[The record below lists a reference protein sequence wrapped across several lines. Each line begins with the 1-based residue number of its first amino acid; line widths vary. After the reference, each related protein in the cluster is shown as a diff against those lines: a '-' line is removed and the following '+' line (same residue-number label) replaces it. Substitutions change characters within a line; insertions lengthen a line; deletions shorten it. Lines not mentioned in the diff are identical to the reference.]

1 MTDSASDAATSA
13 PDVTGASTATEP
25 HDRGLSGSDSSD
37 AGSER
42 EPPSWE
48 EVRQLRAEAKRHR
61 LTKNAAEQE
70 RDALRGRVDAQDRR
84 EVERVAGDRL
94 QNPADLWLT
103 TQLAD
108 LRDEDGELDADKI
121 SQRVD
126 GVLADRPHWRKTT
139 GPPPNFSSGVRQPI
153 QKPKSIGEAF
163 KNALNPG
170 R

>member
-1 MTDSASDAATSA
+1 MSATSEHDGSA
-13 PDVTGASTATEP
+13 PDVTTAPSATEP
-25 HDRGLSGSDSSD
+25 SPATGEPAG

-70 RDALRGRVDAQDRR
+70 RDQLRGRVDAQDRR
-84 EVERVAGDRL
+84 EVERIAGDRL
-94 QNPADLWLT
+94 ASPGDLWLT

-108 LRDEDGELDADKI
+108 LRDEDGELDSDKI
-121 SQRVD
+121 GERVES
-126 GVLADRPHWRKTT
+126 VLSDRPHWRKTS
-139 GPPPNFSSGVRQPI
+139 GPPPNFSSGVRQPLK
-153 QKPKSIGEAF
+153 QPKTIGEAF
-163 KNALNPG
+163 KNALHTG